1 MTGEEDSWS
10 HSPSSH
16 SRNSL
21 LAPAECSDCWQPCP
35 SHLARC
41 RGCGDGN
48 CSNSQTR
55 LNYWK
60 GESWILKWWLG
71 SSCPHGTL
79 STGALSCVAADS
91 VIHEMEPDT
100 FGKEQ
105 VLFDL
110 LPTPIF
116 LLPPHNNQYS
126 LLNPGVWSHH
136 PIVAFY
142 LTVVVLSVVYLIFHQ
157 LSTRFIYSNCPLN
170 FSLLCSVTPKLP
182 SFLDMRSAAAATVFP
197 IRKTDTSD
205 TEQGSIHLF
214 RDMMHLTVQLS
225 FWYETPPQT

>member
-1 MTGEEDSWS
+1 MKAVVAAFNQEKALVGAFSVITNLRLDLFEA
-10 HSPSSH
+10 
-16 SRNSL
+16 L
-21 LAPAECSDCWQPCP
+21 LGTPDECSHCWQPCP

-41 RGCGDGN
+41 RGCGDEN

-79 STGALSCVAADS
+79 STGALSYVATDS
-91 VIHEMEPDT
+91 VIHEMEPDI
-100 FGKEQ
+100 FGNER

-110 LPTPIF
+110 LPSPIS
-116 LLPPHNNQYS
+116 LLPPHNNQFS

-142 LTVVVLSVVYLIFHQ
+142 LTVEILTLVYFIFFTFFQTISSIH
-157 LSTRFIYSNCPLN
+157 I
-170 FSLLCSVTPKLP
+170 VP
-182 SFLDMRSAAAATVFP
+182 SFSHF
-197 IRKTDTSD
+197 
-205 TEQGSIHLF
+205 
-214 RDMMHLTVQLS
+214 
-225 FWYETPPQT
+225 

>member
-1 MTGEEDSWS
+1 MGLWPFVDSISCFWS
-10 HSPSSH
+10 LDILDFYWFLYQFRWTIVLSRPENLSWWSDWRRGQLESFSFPPLSH
-16 SRNSL
+16 LPARTWWMLWL
-21 LAPAECSDCWQPCP
+21 LATLSIASGSGEMSR
-35 SHLARC
+35 S
-41 RGCGDGN
+41 GDEN

-142 LTVVVLSVVYLIFHQ
+142 LTVVVLSVVYLIFH
-157 LSTRFIYSNCPLN
+157 
-170 FSLLCSVTPKLP
+170 
-182 SFLDMRSAAAATVFP
+182 
-197 IRKTDTSD
+197 
-205 TEQGSIHLF
+205 
-214 RDMMHLTVQLS
+214 
-225 FWYETPPQT
+225 